1 MPFSIQNRQLGD
13 EKFKQELFEEVERI
27 RFYLEEKEAKNLA
40 IQLEKKIEE
49 EKLDLEEKRWYR
61 DLIVKLKFIALPY
74 LIDKEIIK
82 LIEESFVDGL
92 EIPEFDLFHWLKIYL
107 ISFNPWGRDEVK
119 KDLIEALKK
128 NTQKIISPIFS
139 EKLKK
144 NISTVSEIINDYD
157 QVFGREPADKI
168 KQAEYFTKR
177 FKNLT
182 EEEKQKLKKLF
193 EIYEYL
199 KITSSSIRAFEDEI
213 TFLTEDGRFQV
224 IRDGRIIEI
233 KAPKAPLKSTSPLAV
248 ISEKKPAEKPK
259 EPPVKPP
266 EPKSA
271 LEKKYWE
278 EEK

>member
-1 MPFSIQNRQLGD
+1 MSFSIQNRQLRD

-27 RFYLEEKEAKNLA
+27 RFYLEEKKAKNLA
-40 IQLEKKIEE
+40 IQLEKKIQE
-49 EKLDLEEKRWYR
+49 EKLDLEEEKWYR
-61 DLIVKLKFIALPY
+61 DLIVKLKFIALPH
-74 LIDKEIIK
+74 LVDKEIIK
-82 LIEESFVDGL
+82 LIEENFVTGL

-107 ISFNPWGRDEVK
+107 LSFNPWGRDEVK
-119 KDLIEALKK
+119 KDLIKALKK

-157 QVFGREPADKI
+157 QVFGQEPADKI
-168 KQAEYFTKR
+168 KQAEYFAKR

-213 TFLTEDGRFQV
+213 TFLTEDGRFQE

-233 KAPKAPLKSTSPLAV
+233 KVPKAPLKSTSSPAV
-248 ISEKKPAEKPK
+248 ISETKPEEKP
-259 EPPVKPP
+259 V

-271 LEKKYWE
+271 LEEKYLE
-278 EEK
+278 EEKKES